1 MTVRRHTLKHDLV
14 IHLVLGFLAVVTFFP
29 FVFLLISSF
38 RPTVDFMHTF
48 WGLPTVPEWANYR
61 DAWTVISPY
70 MLNSLIVSGVS
81 MVGVLAIASV
91 SAFVFARFRFPG
103 RELLFMAVLALLM
116 IPSILT
122 LIPAFLL
129 VKDLNLINTYWA
141 LILPYIAGG
150 QVFAIFILRSFIAS
164 LPEELFE
171 ASRLDGASTFQM
183 FKHIALPLSK
193 PMLIT
198 VAIMNVLSTWNDY
211 IWPLVTIPQP
221 ETLDHFPG
229 HRQLRQPVRRVGT
242 VGTDVRRLCHRLDPP
257 DHPLHAHDA
266 LLHRRPDLR
275 GHQGLSFR
283 GRRLS
288 PPPTPQAPTVWQLPD

>member
-1 MTVRRHTLKHDLV
+1 MAPDYALLLGRRRTVRHDLP
-14 IHLVLGFLAVVTFFP
+14 IHIVLAFLALVTFFP

-48 WGLPTVPEWANYR
+48 WGLPKIPEWANYR
-61 DAWTVISPY
+61 DAWKVISPY

-81 MVGVLAIASV
+81 MVGVLGIASI
-91 SAFVFARFRFPG
+91 SSFVFARFRFPG
-103 RELLFMAVLALLM
+103 REILFMAILALLM

-129 VKDLNLINTYWA
+129 IKELNLINTYWA

-183 FKHIALPLSK
+183 FWHIALPLSK

-198 VAIMNVLSTWNDY
+198 VAIMNVLTTWNDY
-211 IWPLVTIPQP
+211 IWPLVTIPSQKLWTISLGIVSFGSQYGGLERWGP
-221 ETLDHFPG
+221 MFAGYVIASIPLIILFTLTMRYFI
-229 HRQLRQPVRRVGT
+229 
-242 VGTDVRRLCHRLDPP
+242 
-257 DHPLHAHDA
+257 A
-266 LLHRRPDLR
+266 
-275 GHQGLSFR
+275 GLTS
-283 GRRLS
+283 G
-288 PPPTPQAPTVWQLPD
+288 AIKA